1 MVLNRRKEGVH
12 GKKIACNVKQIH
24 LLYFSTL
31 NIDRVFSL
39 SKITTPHATYTTV
52 KTDLLF
58 ATKGNIEIIIVQ
70 NKHLRQNHLL
80 QQETSLFSEK
90 N

>member
-31 NIDRVFSL
+31 NIDGVFSL

-58 ATKGNIEIIIVQ
+58 ATKGNNIEIIIVQ
-70 NKHLRQNHLL
+70 NKHL
-80 QQETSLFSEK
+80 
-90 N
+90 